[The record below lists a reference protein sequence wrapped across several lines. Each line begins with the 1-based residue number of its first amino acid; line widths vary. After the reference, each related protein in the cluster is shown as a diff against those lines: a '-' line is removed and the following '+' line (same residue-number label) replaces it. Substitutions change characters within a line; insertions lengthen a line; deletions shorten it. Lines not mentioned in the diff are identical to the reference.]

1 MEESNILKPTASTSH
16 SVFSKIKRF
25 LAASLLAGAVFGG
38 AIRVFIENLNK
49 KGLLGL
55 GDEFSANELI
65 WGDSIWLNILHI
77 FITGIIAGIFGFL
90 FGYFSRKV
98 NLSGKILFTTLY
110 VFIGFFFIALFSI
123 LIDLIFP
130 NISSEFNFIL
140 GTYFYTITSSAF
152 NLTFGI
158 LNYLI
163 MFISSF
169 YFIKVGQAVINDPY
183 YTTDK
188 TQNGT
193 LLDIKWYHYIWL
205 SIPLGF
211 YSQVVLNLIYF
222 IGHTIVTLVSNFKW
236 TTIFGGTD
244 DNGDNAVD
252 VAWGKLMLIMVVTV
266 IIFYLLDYLRKILIG
281 ETNQHW
287 AVKLII
293 VLGISIVLPFII
305 LWFTPIAG

>member
-1 MEESNILKPTASTSH
+1 MVVEP
-16 SVFSKIKRF
+16 KIKRF

-90 FGYFSRKV
+90 FGYLSRKV

-123 LIDLIFP
+123 LIDLIAP
-130 NISSEFNFIL
+130 NFSSEFNFLL
-140 GTYFYTITSSAF
+140 GSYFYTITSSAF

-163 MFISSF
+163 MFFSSF
-169 YFIKVGQAVINDPY
+169 YFIKVGQTVINDPY

-244 DNGDNAVD
+244 DNGENAMD
-252 VAWGKLMLIMVVTV
+252 VAWGKLMLIMFVTV

-281 ETNQHW
+281 ETNHHW

-293 VLGISIVLPFII
+293 ILGISIILPFII

>member
-1 MEESNILKPTASTSH
+1 MEETNILKPTASVSDST
-16 SVFSKIKRF
+16 FSKLKKF
-25 LAASLLAGAVFGG
+25 LGAYLLAGAVFGN
-38 AIRVFIENLNK
+38 AIRVFIETLNK

-55 GDEFSANELI
+55 GDEFLPNDLI
-65 WGDSIWLNILHI
+65 WGDSIWLNILHLI
-77 FITGIIAGIFGFL
+77 ITAFIAGLFGFL
-90 FGYFSRKV
+90 FGYLTRRV
-98 NLSGKILFTTLY
+98 NLSGKIIFTALY
-110 VFIGFFFIALFSI
+110 VFTGFIFIALFSM
-123 LIDLIFP
+123 LIDLFLP
-130 NISSEFNFIL
+130 DYSSEFNFAL

-222 IGHTIVTLVSNFKW
+222 IGHTIVTLASNFKW

-244 DNGDNAVD
+244 DKGENAID
-252 VAWGKLMLIMVVTV
+252 VAWGKLFFIFISAI

-287 AVKLII
+287 AVKLLII
-293 VLGISIVLPFII
+293 LGVSIILPFLI
-305 LWFTPIAG
+305 LYFTPIAG

>member
-38 AIRVFIENLNK
+38 AVRVFIENLNK

-90 FGYFSRKV
+90 FGYLSRKV

-130 NISSEFNFIL
+130 NYSSEFNFIL

-169 YFIKVGQAVINDPY
+169 YFIKVGQTVINDPY

-244 DNGDNAVD
+244 DNGDNAMD
-252 VAWGKLMLIMVVTV
+252 VAWGKLMLIMFVTV

>member
-1 MEESNILKPTASTSH
+1 MEESNILKPTASTNH

-90 FGYFSRKV
+90 FGYLSRKV

-130 NISSEFNFIL
+130 NISSEFNFVL

-244 DNGDNAVD
+244 DNGDNAMD

-266 IIFYLLDYLRKILIG
+266 IIFYLLDYLRQILIG